1 MKNSDEAV
9 EKVLAGLRDCDAPVG
24 MERRILDALE
34 EHAAAR
40 ARSGWRRLRL
50 DWLGLAPRP
59 MAIRSLAW
67 GVAVAGVVAVAIA
80 IPAIRRL
87 GRGSA
92 QSSAL
97 SVAQSPPRSVAQSPT
112 RSSAQFPAH
121 SGIDRVAAGS
131 LARATPRDLP
141 RSSGRAGE
149 QAGVSEKTDVRS
161 ATSVHSDESVA
172 MEEMLAA
179 SHPAPPMPLTEQER
193 LLLRIAHRGDPVE
206 LAMLDP
212 MRRAARDV
220 EEQTEFQRFFKPR
233 TIEQPATE
241 QPTAQQ
247 PATLPSTTEQPAAA
261 QPAAVQPAAA
271 QPTTE
276 KTPGDNE

>member
-1 MKNSDEAV
+1 
-9 EKVLAGLRDCDAPVG
+9 
-24 MERRILDALE
+24 
-34 EHAAAR
+34 
-40 ARSGWRRLRL
+40 
-50 DWLGLAPRP
+50 
-59 MAIRSLAW
+59 
-67 GVAVAGVVAVAIA
+67 
-80 IPAIRRL
+80 
-87 GRGSA
+87 
-92 QSSAL
+92 
-97 SVAQSPPRSVAQSPT
+97 
-112 RSSAQFPAH
+112 
-121 SGIDRVAAGS
+121 
-131 LARATPRDLP
+131 
-141 RSSGRAGE
+141 
-149 QAGVSEKTDVRS
+149 
-161 ATSVHSDESVA
+161 

-233 TIEQPATE
+233 TIEQPTTE

-261 QPAAVQPAAA
+261 QPAAAQPTAAQPTAA